1 MLDHITQSL
10 ILCPGLNYTLTAHVG
25 STTQVNPGPSFKIYL
40 DNQVLVPKQPPC
52 SSYLYKCDPS
62 WDGSFYRE
70 VTAVVKGPPSGKA
83 NFIIEVSSDTQ

>member
-1 MLDHITQSL
+1 M
-10 ILCPGLNYTLTAHVG
+10 
-25 STTQVNPGPSFKIYL
+25 
-40 DNQVLVPKQPPC
+40 PKQPPC

-83 NFIIEVSSDTQ
+83 NFIIEVSSDTQGGVLLLDTITLTSQ